1 MTIGKLHN
9 MTARGLREL
18 QTFYYVEGITGEYYA
33 TRMQAEVRALKCFPF
48 DTYTQRANRIHTK
61 YFREEV

>member
-1 MTIGKLHN
+1 MTIGKLHT

-33 TRMQAEVRALKCFPF
+33 TRMQAEVRAVKCFPF
-48 DTYTQRANRIHTK
+48 DDPRQRAGRIHTR